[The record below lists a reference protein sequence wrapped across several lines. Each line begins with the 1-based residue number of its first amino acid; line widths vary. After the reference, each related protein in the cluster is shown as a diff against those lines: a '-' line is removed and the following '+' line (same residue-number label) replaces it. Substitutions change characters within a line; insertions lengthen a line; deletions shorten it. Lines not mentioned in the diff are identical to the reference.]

1 MLRQL
6 RQLASKS
13 EIMTGTDRGHL
24 SQLVTQMVVEKALR
38 DSVVMKTFLGGF
50 EQISQRANAETIS
63 ESILLKI
70 M

>member
-1 MLRQL
+1 
-6 RQLASKS
+6 
-13 EIMTGTDRGHL
+13 MTGTDRGHL

-63 ESILLKI
+63 ESILSKI